1 VERLLTQGYLRQFLK
16 KDPSQKG
23 EGDEARQQRPALPD
37 ILVILRGSY
46 TNIGVTNNK
55 RTRLGD
61 QILVTV
67 G

>member
-16 KDPSQKG
+16 KDPSKKG
-23 EGDEARQQRPALPD
+23 EGDEARQQRPTLSD
-37 ILVILRGSY
+37 ILVILRGSS

-61 QILVTV
+61 QVLITV